1 MLTSLL
7 AIGLS
12 LVDPCAS
19 LYAYPEA
26 GARADGAL
34 VDLAARRGV
43 AETQA
48 GAVLVLWRDGEC
60 PFVPTHLGDP
70 GGIDAQRAA
79 ACPKVIVVPHDGEDL
94 PAALP
99 RVVTHFGPTL
109 LAAAWAVDDA
119 DGGSHHVLVL
129 TDGEHLLRIEGPH
142 VGHPDGVE
150 LCHTEWTW
158 PTRVEATVPAAS
170 STTPRSR
177 PRTRR

>member
-12 LVDPCAS
+12 VVDPCSS
-19 LYAYPEA
+19 LHAYAEA

-48 GAVLVLWRDGEC
+48 GAVLVLWRDGGC

-79 ACPKVIVVPHDGEDL
+79 ACPKVVVVPHDGEEL

-109 LAAAWAVDDA
+109 LAAAWAVADA

-142 VGHPDGVE
+142 GGYPNGVQR
-150 LCHTEWTW
+150 CHTEWTW
-158 PTRVEATVPAAS
+158 PTPVVPAGPAS
-170 STTPRSR
+170 APDESPAGD
-177 PRTRR
+177 